1 MRREKVKARKGRA
14 ARKQGGGAVG
24 LSASCAAQAH
34 DAVVYSLE
42 RRRDGREPQFATLM
56 NPASAEILMMA
67 SIHCM
72 AF

>member
-1 MRREKVKARKGRA
+1 MSAPRKNKIRDS
-14 ARKQGGGAVG
+14 VG

-34 DAVVYSLE
+34 HAAAYSLFASIE
-42 RRRDGREPQFATLM
+42 GQRDGREPRFATPI

-72 AF
+72 AV